1 MRETFIPRLV
11 KLGAHLEARTD
22 GTWNTPFTLAVGQAA
37 GNLSQVLFD
46 AGADKNCTES
56 LGRLFSTY
64 FLFLVFILF
73 VFYASILK
81 IGNGRYEFAG
91 VEVGLPSDTVG
102 LKSVLKTKYTMAN
115 SSNEQTNEI
124 VIQYVLTAAAFPKL
138 INA

>member
-1 MRETFIPRLV
+1 MFKKKLRPEGPSARKGRRESVRCVRSYTL
-11 KLGAHLEARTD
+11 LHHLPQTK
-22 GTWNTPFTLAVGQAA
+22 
-37 GNLSQVLFD
+37 NLS
-46 AGADKNCTES
+46 GNSCTES

-81 IGNGRYEFAG
+81 IGNGRYDFAG
-91 VEVGLPSDTVG
+91 VEVGLPSDAVG

-115 SSNEQTNEI
+115 SNNEQTNEI
-124 VIQYVLTAAAFPKL
+124 VIQYVLTTAAFPKL